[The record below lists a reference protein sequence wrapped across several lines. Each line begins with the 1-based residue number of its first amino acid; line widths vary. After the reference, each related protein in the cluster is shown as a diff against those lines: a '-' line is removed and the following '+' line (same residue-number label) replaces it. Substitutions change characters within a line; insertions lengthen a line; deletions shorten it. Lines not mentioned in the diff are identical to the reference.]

1 MNREPPS
8 PHDDSMEREWALQ
21 EQAVRAE
28 RLALDTSED
37 EALRRYRAV
46 AQALRRPL
54 DDDLP
59 LDFASA
65 VAREARR
72 RAAGDMRLELY
83 LSWTLLGV
91 LVAMLIGV
99 TVRYGSAVCTH
110 HTFATVAV
118 GLGGIL
124 CAAWCS
130 QAASAKAGLMLPNVD
145 VGVCTEWRLLKPQP
159 APSPTCK

>member
-28 RLALDTSED
+28 RLGLAASDDAKLQ
-37 EALRRYRAV
+37 RYRTV
-46 AQALRRPL
+46 AHVLRQPL
-54 DDDLP
+54 DEDLS
-59 LDFASA
+59 LDFAGE

-91 LVAMLIGV
+91 LVAMLVGLV
-99 TVRYGSAVCTH
+99 VRYDSVLGQLTHMALSQPWLLVLAGFFALLAVSKLPH
-110 HTFATVAV
+110 R
-118 GLGGIL
+118 GL
-124 CAAWCS
+124 
-130 QAASAKAGLMLPNVD
+130 
-145 VGVCTEWRLLKPQP
+145 R
-159 APSPTCK
+159 

>member
-28 RLALDTSED
+28 RLGLDIRDDQALQG
-37 EALRRYRAV
+37 YRAV
-46 AQALRRPL
+46 AHALRQPL
-54 DDDLP
+54 DEDLP

-83 LSWTLLGV
+83 LSWALLGL
-91 LVAMLIGV
+91 LVAMLIGII
-99 TVRYGSAVCTH
+99 VRYGNALALFAHIALSQPWLLALAVF
-110 HTFATVAV
+110 FAL
-118 GLGGIL
+118 LG
-124 CAAWCS
+124 
-130 QAASAKAGLMLPNVD
+130 ASKLPQRRPD
-145 VGVCTEWRLLKPQP
+145 
-159 APSPTCK
+159 